1 MKSVISNVEAV
12 ALVCFSLGF
21 MIAAL
26 LLIYFPG
33 EKVCERCQCNS
44 NATCNVSYGGH
55 TMSVEDA
62 LERAGEGLTVD
73 QWKEVGVM
81 IDNALN
87 ESWRR

>member
-62 LERAGEGLTVD
+62 FERADEGLPIG
-73 QWKEVGVM
+73 QWKEVQWM
-81 IDNALN
+81 IQTALN
-87 ESWRR
+87 ESR